1 MALQEWIN
9 SKYSSVVVDTVF
21 VDQQSAIMQRYYL
34 CSSSALTYSLQWSN
48 LSYYSLQWSNL
59 SYYSLQWSNLSY
71 LIFMLRSYVETV
83 SVITSDGR
91 NIIVS

>member
-48 LSYYSLQWSNL
+48 LSY
-59 SYYSLQWSNLSY
+59 
-71 LIFMLRSYVETV
+71 LIFYVTLLCR
-83 SVITSDGR
+83 DGER
-91 NIIVS
+91 YH